1 MNLNAFGTDTFLR
14 HQIERRLKYLQS
26 DDQVGR
32 LGLITFMNDTLTL
45 VIQMIVNEGVE
56 SLTIPEL
63 TQVCQSRGIRS
74 IGVSPARMR
83 SELQQWIDLHL
94 KYQVPSSLLLLSRAF
109 TLSERLPASDE
120 EALQGSAEALQ
131 ATLSSLPH
139 QMVNEAQLKVSEA
152 EGVATYK
159 QKLDVLK
166 EQEEMIQD
174 ELEQEESAET
184 RQKEIKE
191 QDAAVKKV
199 KEQLQSQSPETELKE
214 PVDGDV
220 PITASVP
227 GSSEPVLVEEQP
239 VVVDAT
245 VKTSES
251 KDLAHEEEDGKLSEE
266 ELKKL
271 GEALK
276 SMTHESALEDVKV
289 CAFAL
294 NCEFK
299 SHTLFNKNRDNSQT

>member
-1 MNLNAFGTDTFLR
+1 M
-14 HQIERRLKYLQS
+14 
-26 DDQVGR
+26 
-32 LGLITFMNDTLTL
+32 
-45 VIQMIVNEGVE
+45 NEGVD

-63 TQVCQSRGIRS
+63 TQVCQSRGIRT

-94 KYQVPSSLLLLSRAF
+94 KYQVPSSLLILSRAF

-184 RQKEIKE
+184 RQKEQKE
-191 QDAAVKKV
+191 QEAAVKKA
-199 KEQLQSQSPETELKE
+199 KEQLQSQKSEAELQE
-214 PVDGDV
+214 PVDGGV

-227 GSSEPVLVEEQP
+227 GSSEPVEEP
-239 VVVDAT
+239 VADGT
-245 VKTSES
+245 SKTSDS
-251 KDLAHEEEDGKLSEE
+251 KDLTPEEEDGKLSEE

-276 SMTHESALEDVKV
+276 SMTHESALQDVKV
-289 CAFAL
+289 FML
-294 NCEFK
+294 PFNCLK
-299 SHTLFNKNRDNSQT
+299 

>member
-1 MNLNAFGTDTFLR
+1 
-14 HQIERRLKYLQS
+14 
-26 DDQVGR
+26 
-32 LGLITFMNDTLTL
+32 
-45 VIQMIVNEGVE
+45 MIVNEGVD

-63 TQVCQSRGIRS
+63 TQVCHSRGIRT

-94 KYQVPSSLLLLSRAF
+94 KYQVPSSLLILSRAF
-109 TLSERLPASDE
+109 TLSERLPASNE

-152 EGVATYK
+152 EGIATYK

-174 ELEQEESAET
+174 ELEQEESAES
-184 RQKEIKE
+184 REKEQKEQE
-191 QDAAVKKV
+191 AAVKKA
-199 KEQLQSQSPETELKE
+199 KEQVQSQKTELQE
-214 PVDGDV
+214 PADGDV

-227 GSSEPVLVEEQP
+227 GSSEPVVEEP
-239 VVVDAT
+239 VADAT
-245 VKTSES
+245 VKTTSDS
-251 KDLAHEEEDGKLSEE
+251 KDLTHEEEDGKLSEQ

-289 CAFAL
+289 TCPFL
-294 NCEFK
+294 PYICLMKPHITFSK
-299 SHTLFNKNRDNSQT
+299 